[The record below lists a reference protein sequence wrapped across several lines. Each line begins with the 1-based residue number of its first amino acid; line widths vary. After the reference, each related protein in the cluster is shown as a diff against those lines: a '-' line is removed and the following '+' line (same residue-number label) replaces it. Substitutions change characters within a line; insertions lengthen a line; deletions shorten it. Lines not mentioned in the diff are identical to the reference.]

1 MNALPHPPAFTEPA
15 LPETAPLRPAP
26 RGFDLVDTWIFD
38 LDNTLY
44 PAGSDVWPLIDA
56 RITAY
61 VCGALG
67 LDGLSAR
74 ALQKYWYE
82 RYGTTLKA
90 LIDEYGVDPHDFL
103 AFAHDID
110 RSTLLPNP
118 VLGAAIARLP
128 GRKLILTNGSREHAR
143 LTAERLG
150 IYELFED
157 VFDIAAADFLPKPER
172 ATYERFLARHGVDPA
187 CAAMFEDLEKNLHAP
202 NALGMT
208 TVLVVPAV
216 ADPRREAWENEQPLV
231 LPHVDWV
238 TNDLPHFLSAL
249 TPVEA
254 LPGATGQPS
263 ALDAPERLPD
273 NAVT

>member
-1 MNALPHPPAFTEPA
+1 MNALPRLPAAPAPA
-15 LPETAPLRPAP
+15 LPETAPAHPGP
-26 RGFDLVDTWIFD
+26 RGFGRVDTWVFD

-44 PAGSDVWPLIDA
+44 PAGSEVWPLIDE

-61 VCGALG
+61 ICRMFG

-74 ALQKYWYE
+74 ALQKYWYK

-90 LIDEYGVDPHDFL
+90 LIDEYGADPHDFL
-103 AFAHDID
+103 DFAHDID

-118 VLGAAIARLP
+118 VLGSAIGRLP

-150 IYELFED
+150 ICAHFEG
-157 VFDIAAADFLPKPER
+157 VFDMVSADFLPKPER

-187 CAAMFEDLEKNLHAP
+187 HAAMFEDLEKNLHAP
-202 NALGMT
+202 HALGMT
-208 TVLVVPAV
+208 TVLVVPAM
-216 ADPRREAWENEQPLV
+216 ADPRREAWENEQPLD

-238 TNDLPHFLSAL
+238 TNDLPHFLTAL

-254 LPGATGQPS
+254 LPGATGEGAGEGPR
-263 ALDAPERLPD
+263 DGVPTPD
-273 NAVT
+273 